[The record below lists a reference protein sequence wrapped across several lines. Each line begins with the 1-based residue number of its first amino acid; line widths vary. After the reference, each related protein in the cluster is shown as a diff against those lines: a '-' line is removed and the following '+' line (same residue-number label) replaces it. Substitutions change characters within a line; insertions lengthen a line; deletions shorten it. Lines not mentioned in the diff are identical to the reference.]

1 MPLQITITMQKS
13 IVVKIFSVFS
23 VGFFGVLLSADCIL
37 FSDVSLGISIPF
49 LAVSSL
55 AVAIALQ
62 SLANNLNKLK

>member
-1 MPLQITITMQKS
+1 MPLQITITMKKS

-23 VGFFGVLLSADCIL
+23 IGFFGVMLSLNCII
-37 FSDVSLGISIPF
+37 SSNVSLGVSLPF

-55 AVAIALQ
+55 AVAVALQ